1 MRAKDVMTP
10 NVVTV
15 AVQTPV
21 VEIARTLV
29 KWRISAVPVLDDH
42 DRLVGIVSEG
52 DLVRHEDAGGDR
64 SPAWWLT
71 HLADPD
77 SQVAYVKAHGHVA
90 GDVMS
95 KHVVTVSEDA
105 MLSEIAQLLEEHQI
119 KRVPVMRRQNVVGI
133 VSRANLLHGLA
144 AATLSEGEEDEQQL
158 RASILNRLRN
168 EARLHLASVNVTVT
182 GDTAHAWGTA
192 TSETQK
198 LMVRAVVEGTPGVSH
213 VVDHMTVL
221 PTFFQKWLPGAE
233 EDAHRSST

>member
-1 MRAKDVMTP
+1 MRAKDVMTA

-15 AVQTPV
+15 HVQTPV
-21 VEIARTLV
+21 DEVAQTLLS
-29 KWRISAVPVLDDH
+29 WRVSAVPVVDDH

-52 DLVRHEDAGGDR
+52 DLVRHEEAGTDR
-64 SPAWWLT
+64 APSWWLT

-77 SQVAYVKAHGHVA
+77 VQADYVKSHGRVA

-95 KHVVTVSEDA
+95 RHVVSVNPETP
-105 MLSEIAQLLEEHQI
+105 LPEIAQLLEEHHI
-119 KRVPVMRRQNVVGI
+119 KRVPVMHKQVLVGI

-144 AATLSEGEEDEQQL
+144 GAAADSTPVREDDQQL

-182 GDTAHAWGTA
+182 EGTAHLWGTT
-192 TSETQK
+192 TSETQQ
-198 LMVRAVVEGTPGVSH
+198 LTVRALVEGTRGVAR

-221 PTFFQKWLPGAE
+221 PAFFQKWLPGGDDTAKT
-233 EDAHRSST
+233 A